1 MSIFTQSLTSN
12 LTSKPSTKTS
22 LNPSSEPLSEP
33 TPKSKNSLKQIL
45 FLAMLACLAPIPQ
58 KAQAQANHKPPHYR
72 GLCTT
77 PNNTIWISG
86 TQSRILRGQYNAA
99 NELHFDT
106 LATPYTNK
114 DYRDIW
120 AINDQIAVAMSVSDS
135 AVVIKTTDGGK
146 TWKTV
151 YHNETPGIFL
161 DAIEIDPST
170 GVGMILGDPLLQDQQ
185 SKKHFKALLTTDYG
199 NTWINIPDA
208 EWSIPLDTLESF
220 YAASGTSLSI
230 ISSRSNPKTNSHS
243 ITVGFAGGGHSPQF
257 HLVQIKYRPNNPEK
271 PWIFNPLPNLSLHFK
286 GGQAWG
292 CYGLTTFQTSKGIAI
307 GGNYTQP
314 NFRGDSTG
322 QIAAYTPN
330 ILKQWYPCKTPPHG
344 YRSGICVSTSINKDS
359 LFNAFFHHKNNQC
372 DAFSSAY
379 KMQPAQYFFEVN
391 HQKNLSIAICTG
403 TTGTD
408 ISFDEGRNWLP
419 LSKEK
424 GFNACA
430 FDCQN
435 LILAGN
441 QGKIKTYTLKE
452 IANAFQL
459 LNPVIPSR

>member
-1 MSIFTQSLTSN
+1 
-12 LTSKPSTKTS
+12 
-22 LNPSSEPLSEP
+22 
-33 TPKSKNSLKQIL
+33 
-45 FLAMLACLAPIPQ
+45 MLACLAPIPQ
-58 KAQAQANHKPPHYR
+58 KAQAQAQANPKPPHYR
-72 GLCTT
+72 GLYTT

-106 LATPYTNK
+106 LATPFTNK

-151 YHNETPGIFL
+151 YHNETPRIFL

-170 GVGMILGDPLLQDQQ
+170 GVGMILGDPLPNTNQ
-185 SKKHFKALLTTDYG
+185 FTALLTTDFG
-199 NTWINIPDA
+199 STWV
-208 EWSIPLDTLESF
+208 SIPKSDWLTPTDTLESF

-230 ISSRSNPKTNSHS
+230 ISSSSNPKTNSHS

-344 YRSGICVSTSINKDS
+344 YRSGICVSTPINKDS
-359 LFNAFFHHKNNQC
+359 LFNAFFNNKNNQC
-372 DAFSSAY
+372 DAFSNAHQL
-379 KMQPAQYFFEVN
+379 QPAQYFFEVN

-435 LILAGN
+435 LILVGN

-459 LNPVIPSR
+459 LNPINPSR

>member
-1 MSIFTQSLTSN
+1 MLILPPFHASMPTKKSIH
-12 LTSKPSTKTS
+12 
-22 LNPSSEPLSEP
+22 
-33 TPKSKNSLKQIL
+33 SLKPVF
-45 FLAMLACLAPIPQ
+45 FLAILASFCCIPQ
-58 KAQAQANHKPPHYR
+58 KAKSQTIPRPPHYR
-72 GLCTT
+72 GLYTT
-77 PNNTIWISG
+77 PNNSIWISG
-86 TQSRILRGQYNAA
+86 TQSKILRGHYNAKS
-99 NELHFDT
+99 EFHIDT
-106 LATPYTNK
+106 LITPHSNK

-120 AINDQIAVAMSVSDS
+120 ALNDQIAVAMSVSDS

-161 DAIEIDPST
+161 DAIEIDPNT
-170 GVGMILGDPLLQDQQ
+170 GVGMILGDPLSKDQQ
-185 SKKHFKALLTTDYG
+185 SPKYFKALLTTDYG
-199 NTWINIPDA
+199 NNWINIPDA
-208 EWSIPLDTLESF
+208 EWSIPRDTLESF

-230 ISSRSNPKTNSHS
+230 ITSSSNKKTNSHS

-257 HLVQIKYRPNNPEK
+257 HLVQIKFRPNNPKK
-271 PWIFNPLPNLSLHFK
+271 PWQFNPLPNQPLHFK

-292 CYGLTTFQTSKGIAI
+292 CYGHTTFRTNKGIAI

-322 QIAAYTPN
+322 QIAAYTSN
-330 ILKQWYPCKTPPHG
+330 ILGKWHPCKTPPHG
-344 YRSGICVSTSINKDS
+344 YRSGICVSAPINKDS
-359 LFNAFFHHKNNQC
+359 LFNAFFKNKNNLC
-372 DAFSSAY
+372 HAFFEAHNT
-379 KMQPAQYFFEVN
+379 QPAQYFFETH

-403 TTGTD
+403 TSGTD

-441 QGKIKTYTLKE
+441 QGKIKSYNLFE

-459 LNPVIPSR
+459 LNPVNPTR